1 MISLIGYAIGNGFGS
16 EVGNDPHFFLPLTNG
31 DHMCFSIQGQPDFI
45 FNLIN
50 DKYIQLNGKF
60 VLPDTKDNHMFSNV
74 TTFLGSLGLTVTDK
88 QTGNITIIEI
98 SAEDHSV
105 AVGNS
110 ITVVKDTPIT
120 VNLSTEGVTIKTV
133 DQSDASEMN
142 EPNWIIIN
150 TNLDFDMKIAFYKKH
165 LNMLLTRTSGLT
177 KHAHGLIGM

>member
-1 MISLIGYAIGNGFGS
+1 
-16 EVGNDPHFFLPLTNG
+16 
-31 DHMCFSIQGQPDFI
+31 MCFSIQGQPDFI

-88 QTGNITIIEI
+88 QTGNITIIEV

-110 ITVVKDTPIT
+110 ITVVKDSPIT
-120 VNLSTEGVTIKTV
+120 VNMSTEGVTFKTIY
-133 DQSDASEMN
+133 QSDASEMDDKF
-142 EPNWIIIN
+142 NWILLN
-150 TNLDFDMKIAFYKKH
+150 TNLGFDMKITFYKKH
-165 LNMLLTRTSGLT
+165 LNMLLTKTSGLT
-177 KHAHGLIGM
+177 KHAHGLIGKLIATLLWKQSVHVCIWQTHDRYMP